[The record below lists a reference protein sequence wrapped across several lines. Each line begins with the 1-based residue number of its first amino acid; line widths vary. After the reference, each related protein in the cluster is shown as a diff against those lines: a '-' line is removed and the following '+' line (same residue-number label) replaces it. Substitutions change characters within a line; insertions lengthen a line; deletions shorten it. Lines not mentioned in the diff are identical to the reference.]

1 MGDGAACRG
10 KDRAAHRGR
19 RRWQNDSLISM
30 HEKEKDGRWHQ
41 IMTTPGFIGKE
52 GLGKEKEGD
61 WKSPAGTFRFNK
73 AFGIARDPGCAIP
86 YTQVDKNTYW
96 SGDQRPGMEYDRM
109 VDIRNYPSLDK
120 ENSEHIIDYK
130 EHYQYCLNINY
141 NRLHIPGKGSA
152 LFMHCFGLNK
162 PFTGGCIAVPKDKM
176 RYVMKH
182 VRPNCLIVIDSLEI
196 WGENYKKSVIGERT
210 YEKNNSSNRHR
221 IYSCFVAVETGR
233 RCGKRRTG
241 LV

>member
-1 MGDGAACRG
+1 MHQ
-10 KDRAAHRGR
+10 KD
-19 RRWQNDSLISM
+19 
-30 HEKEKDGRWHQ
+30 KDGSWRQ
-41 IMTTPGFIGKE
+41 IMTTPGFIGRE

-152 LFMHCFGLNK
+152 LFMHCFGPNK

-182 VRPNCLIVIDSLEI
+182 VRPNCLIVIDSLENL
-196 WGENYKKSVIGERT
+196 G
-210 YEKNNSSNRHR
+210 
-221 IYSCFVAVETGR
+221 
-233 RCGKRRTG
+233 GK
-241 LV
+241 L